1 MRMGLKKLICIVLF
15 IPLLAC
21 SGKVTKEES
30 PESLFELG
38 LNYLKGNDSLDID
51 MDKEKG
57 IALIRRSAEQG
68 DAAAQSNLGN
78 AYYTGEGV
86 PQDYTQAV
94 SWYRKAAEQGYAE
107 AQLRLGACYA
117 SGEGV
122 IQDLVQAVYWARKSA
137 DQGNSYGQCFLAG
150 CYFWGQGVPQDY
162 AQAVSWW
169 RKAAKQGNPM
179 AIKILSNIENN

>member
-1 MRMGLKKLICIVLF
+1 MRLKLKLKLKSFICIALF
-15 IPLLAC
+15 IMLLAC
-21 SGKVTKEES
+21 SGKAAKEES

-86 PQDYTQAV
+86 PQDYVQAAY
-94 SWYRKAAEQGYAE
+94 WYRKAAEQGVAL
-107 AQLRLGACYA
+107 AQNNLGVCYDMVKVYHRIMCRQCL
-117 SGEGV
+117 GGV
-122 IQDLVQAVYWARKSA
+122 KPPSR
-137 DQGNSYGQCFLAG
+137 
-150 CYFWGQGVPQDY
+150 GV
-162 AQAVSWW
+162 
-169 RKAAKQGNPM
+169 RRHRT
-179 AIKILSNIENN
+179 I

>member
-1 MRMGLKKLICIVLF
+1 MF

-38 LNYLKGNDSLDID
+38 LNYLRGNDSLGIY
-51 MDKEKG
+51 MNKEKG

-86 PQDYTQAV
+86 PQDYVQAAY
-94 SWYRKAAEQGYAE
+94 WYRKAAEQGVAL
-107 AQLRLGACYA
+107 AQNNLGVCYDN
-117 SGEGV
+117 GEGV
-122 IQDLVQAVYWARKSA
+122 SQDYTQAVYW
-137 DQGNSYGQCFLAG
+137 L
-150 CYFWGQGVPQDY
+150 
-162 AQAVSWW
+162 
-169 RKAAKQGNPM
+169 RKAAEQGN
-179 AIKILSNIENN
+179 ADAQFLLEGCYCYGEGVTRDYTGLLLVA